1 MNLPARAG
9 RRRRRYT
16 AEFKAEVVAACMRP
30 GVSIAA
36 VALAHQLNANLLRR
50 WVQEARDQDGGQRH
64 DDSRTDRGVPS
75 MVTVPTLVPVTLQ
88 VPETEALVATETEIR
103 VEVRRP
109 QGTVQV
115 TWPASQAAICAQWL
129 RDLLR

>member
-1 MNLPARAG
+1 
-9 RRRRRYT
+9 
-16 AEFKAEVVAACMRP
+16 MRP

-50 WVQEARDQDGGQRH
+50 WVQEARDQDGGQSH